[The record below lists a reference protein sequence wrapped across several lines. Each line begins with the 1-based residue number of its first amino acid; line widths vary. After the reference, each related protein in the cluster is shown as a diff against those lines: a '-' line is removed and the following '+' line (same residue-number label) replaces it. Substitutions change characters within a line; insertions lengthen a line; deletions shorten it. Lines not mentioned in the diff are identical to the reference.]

1 LFLLLDYCNSYSIEK
16 EKLNSSKIKI
26 IKEEE
31 RQRIKKNYNKL
42 FKN

>member
-1 LFLLLDYCNSYSIEK
+1 METFVSPSRVLQFSYSIEK

-31 RQRIKKNYNKL
+31 RQRIKKNYN
-42 FKN
+42 